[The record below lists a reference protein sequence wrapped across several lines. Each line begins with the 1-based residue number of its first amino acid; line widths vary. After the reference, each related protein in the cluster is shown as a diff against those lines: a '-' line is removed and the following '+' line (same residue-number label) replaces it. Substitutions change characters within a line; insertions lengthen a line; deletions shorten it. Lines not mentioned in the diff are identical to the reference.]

1 MSIIEIYLGD
11 GLYASIVDDMGTV
24 KLRAPREFGDHYV
37 VLEPEMLENL
47 MRWHKQWQAGAV
59 PD

>member
-1 MSIIEIYLGD
+1 
-11 GLYASIVDDMGTV
+11 MGTV

-37 VLEPEMLENL
+37 LLEPEMLENL